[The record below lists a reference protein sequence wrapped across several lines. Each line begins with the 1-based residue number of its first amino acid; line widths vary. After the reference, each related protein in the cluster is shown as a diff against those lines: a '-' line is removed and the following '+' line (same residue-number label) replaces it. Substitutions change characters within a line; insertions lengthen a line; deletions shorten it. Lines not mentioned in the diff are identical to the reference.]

1 MAMMNQILS
10 AMLLTLP
17 SVIMWLECVVR
28 HDAIRACL
36 TFHAFL
42 AMALAAHGPLLRRHD
57 GATLQALFAAFT
69 MFAVGILVYLA
80 CRSSSQPGEYLG
92 VPLQVLRAT
101 LETFGVS
108 RPAPMLLFAAYF
120 ACANP
125 VLEEL
130 FWRRLLRD
138 RLASTYTFPTS
149 LCASAYAAYH
159 SVIIAMLMPVSFNL
173 GCAFPFLAFFGH
185 FLSFVADRKGL
196 ATSVGIHAGLDLAAA
211 FWVLDLKF
219 GWLDFVF

>member
-1 MAMMNQILS
+1 MNQILS
-10 AMLLTLP
+10 AMLLTTP
-17 SVIMWLECVVR
+17 SVIMWFECVVR

-42 AMALAAHGPLLRRHD
+42 ALVLAAHGPLRRPV
-57 GATLQALFAAFT
+57 ATCQAVLACVA
-69 MFAVGILVYLA
+69 MFAVGIVVYLV

-92 VPLQVLRAT
+92 VPLVVLRRT
-101 LETFGVS
+101 LETFGVTK
-108 RPAPMLLFAAYF
+108 PYPMILFGVYF
-120 ACANP
+120 ACVNP
-125 VLEEL
+125 LLEEL

-149 LCASAYAAYH
+149 LCASAYSAYH

-196 ATSVGIHAGLDLAAA
+196 VTSVGIHAGLDLAAA
-211 FWVLDLKF
+211 FWILDLKF
-219 GWLDFVF
+219 GWLDFAFA